1 MKYGTMPRLM
11 WTVFRGSFAREL
23 PRLTDAPAGPL
34 MGKAHRRYRE
44 ILAPIP
50 EFERGDRFLVNIL
63 SASMLSAVLLELQ
76 EWPTVAA
83 VERDSDGLFQ
93 DATLY
98 IGEIENRYLTGE
110 KRRRVIHGLYKL
122 PQV

>member
-23 PRLTDAPAGPL
+23 PRLTDTPAKPL

-50 EFERGDRFLVNIL
+50 EFEKGDRFLVNIL
-63 SASMLSAVLLELQ
+63 SASMLSAVLLELP
-76 EWPTVAA
+76 ERPTVAA
-83 VERDSDGLFQ
+83 VGDYYHHAMTDNAAMKLF
-93 DATLY
+93 L
-98 IGEIENRYLTGE
+98 
-110 KRRRVIHGLYKL
+110 K
-122 PQV
+122 